1 MLLILTKVVDIHPLY
16 ILHFPLFTM
25 RKLLFISLLLIGC
38 TESETQNA
46 TKTNFDLAGL
56 VNQQIAELNK
66 SQPLTHKNLEIED
79 KKEVLN
85 TNKIDW
91 QKELELFL
99 QADLNK
105 QSYQLSYNKEET
117 PQMAVYTLKE
127 GEKLPVKSL
136 KIIFDEDKIV
146 KHLEAL
152 LQTKNYLYESEKHLL
167 MTLDKNR
174 LTNYQIEGW
183 QELFIGKKKSFKV
196 DGIVVRK

>member
-1 MLLILTKVVDIHPLY
+1 MLVFYPVY
-16 ILHFPLFTM
+16 ILHFTLFKM

-38 TESETQNA
+38 AESETQNA
-46 TKTNFDLAGL
+46 TKTNFDLTGL

-66 SQPLTHKNLEIED
+66 NQPLTHKNLEIED

-105 QSYQLSYNKEET
+105 QSYQLSYTKEKT
-117 PQMAVYTLKE
+117 PQSEIYTLKE
-127 GEKLPVKSL
+127 GENLPVKSL
-136 KIIFDEDKIV
+136 KIIFDEDKTV

-167 MTLDKNR
+167 MALDKNR

-196 DGIVVRK
+196 DGIVVSKQ